1 LLGLPSLIVMKTRLL
16 PAQIELRQGGPRF
29 WKSLEEWSQSPEF
42 LPYLHRE
49 FPEYASEWNVGIS
62 RRRFLQLMG
71 ASFAL
76 AGLTACSRQ
85 PQEKIIP
92 YVRRPEEIIPG
103 RPIYYA
109 TTFPHRGYGKGI
121 IVRTEMGRP
130 IHIEGNPDHPASLGA
145 TDSFMQASIL
155 GLYDPD
161 RSQVIRQG
169 KDIQTWDG
177 FTQFTGSQVLDH
189 EKDQGAGLFL
199 LTGKITS
206 PSLLDQF
213 GRLHQRFPKLTW
225 CEYETAEPLRVR
237 AVSGK
242 KAEPDYNLSKAD
254 IIISLDADF
263 LAEGPAHLIHIKAF
277 SKRRRD
283 PATGFNRLYVVESVP
298 TITGAKADQR
308 WSRRPS
314 DIIALAR
321 EMADAILH
329 QKPATTPEVQRL
341 VTELLGKPGRS
352 VIIAGDYQ
360 PEIVHALAFQMN
372 QALGNIGA
380 TVRYAESPE
389 SNFPRV
395 SLAAFVEALKSGAAR
410 TLLIT
415 GPNPIYDL
423 PTEIGFV
430 EALAKIPHSIHLGLY
445 DDETGSLCKWHVP
458 ESHYLEAWGDA
469 LALDGTPS
477 LIQPMIE
484 SLYPGSAS
492 LLELISLFIDVPPL
506 KGYDIVHRF
515 WQGKLREDA
524 SNSWSLSLN
533 KGIVTGLPPG
543 AFSAAIPVTEILP
556 PNVATSVNESNYEI
570 LFRPDSSADDGRYAN
585 NGWLQELPR
594 PLSKLTW
601 DNVAMIS
608 PKSAEVLGVKA
619 GDVVELKAGDGSVP
633 APIWIQ
639 PGHADGCVSVTLGY
653 GRTKAGEVAN
663 GVGFNASVLR
673 TSSMAWSLPDVRIE
687 KLNRT
692 HDLASTQH
700 HFSMEGRGLIQV
712 ETLVDYKIDPRKAQE
727 AKPDPPS
734 QENLYPPYEY
744 KNHAWAMS
752 IDLNTCVG
760 CNACIVACQSENN
773 IPVVGKD
780 QVLKGREM
788 HWLRVDR
795 YFEGPPDEPSIH
807 FQPVACM
814 QCEDAPCEVVCPV
827 GATVHSSEGLNDMVY
842 NRCVGTRYCSNNC
855 PYKVRRFN
863 FLQYSDV
870 THPTIALQKNP
881 DVTVRSRGVMEKCTY
896 CVQRIESARIDA
908 QKEMRPIRE
917 GEIITACQSAC
928 PAEAIVFGDINDPNS
943 RVSRLKSLPR
953 NYGLL
958 ADLNTHPRTT
968 YLAKVTNPPTT

>member
-1 LLGLPSLIVMKTRLL
+1 LLGLPPLIAMKTRPL
-16 PAQIELRQGGPRF
+16 PAQIELRRGGPRF

-49 FPEYASEWNVGIS
+49 FPEYASEWDAGIS

-85 PQEKIIP
+85 PQEKIVP

-103 RPIYYA
+103 RPVYYA
-109 TTFPHRGYGKGI
+109 TTFPHRGYGKGV

-161 RSQVIRQG
+161 RSQAIRQG
-169 KDIQTWDG
+169 KHIQTWDA
-177 FTQFTGSQVLDH
+177 FAPFAVSRAQEH

-199 LTGKITS
+199 LSGKITS

-213 GRLHQRFPKLTW
+213 ERLHQRFPKLTW
-225 CEYETAEPLRVR
+225 CEYETADPVR
-237 AVSGK
+237 ARSVSGK
-242 KAEPDYNLSKAD
+242 KTEPHNDLGGAD
-254 IIISLDADF
+254 IILSLDADF
-263 LAEGPAHLIHIKAF
+263 LADGPANLIHIKAF

-283 PATGFNRLYVVESVP
+283 PASDFNRLYVVESVP

-308 WSRRPS
+308 WSRKPS
-314 DIIALAR
+314 DIILFA
-321 EMADAILH
+321 EEIADAVLNR
-329 QKPATTPEVQRL
+329 KPATDPEIQKL
-341 VTELLGKPGRS
+341 VAELQSKPGRS
-352 VIIAGDYQ
+352 AIIAGDYQ
-360 PEIVHALAFQMN
+360 PEIIHALAFQMN

-380 TVRYAESPE
+380 TVRYEELAD
-389 SNFPRV
+389 SNLPRV
-395 SLAAFVEALKSGAAR
+395 SLAGFVEGLNNGVGT
-410 TLLIT
+410 TLLIA
-415 GPNPIYDL
+415 GPNPVYDL
-423 PTEIGFV
+423 PIEIGFA
-430 EALAKIPHSIHLGLY
+430 EALAKVPHSTHLGLY
-445 DDETGSLCKWHVP
+445 DDETGSLCEWHVP
-458 ESHYLEAWGDA
+458 ESHYLEAWGDV
-469 LALDGTPS
+469 LAIDGTPS
-477 LIQPMIE
+477 LIQPLIE
-484 SLYPGSAS
+484 PLYPGSAS
-492 LLELISLFIDVPPL
+492 LPELISLFIDVAPL
-506 KGYDIVHRF
+506 KGYEIVHRY
-515 WQGKLREDA
+515 WQGKQGDA
-524 SNSWSLSLN
+524 SQSWNLCLN
-533 KGIVTGLPPG
+533 KGVVTTPTPGAVTDGVPVAKLLPPI
-543 AFSAAIPVTEILP
+543 A
-556 PNVATSVNESNYEI
+556 VAGVNGSSYEI

-594 PLSKLTW
+594 PLTKLTW
-601 DNVAMIS
+601 DNVATIS
-608 PKSAEVLGVKA
+608 PKSGVALGVKT
-619 GDVVELKAGDGSVP
+619 GDMVELKTDSGSVS

-653 GRTKAGEVAN
+653 GRAKAGEVAN
-663 GVGFNASVLR
+663 GVGFNAGVLR
-673 TSSMAWSLPDVRIE
+673 TSALTWSLPDVRIE

-700 HFSMEGRGLIQV
+700 HFSMEGRGLIQI
-712 ETLVDYKIDPRKAQE
+712 ETLDDYKIDPRKAQE
-727 AKPDPPS
+727 AQPDPPP
-734 QENLYPPYEY
+734 QENLYPPHEY

-795 YFEGPPDEPSIH
+795 YFEGPPEEPAMH

-863 FLQYSDV
+863 FLEYSDT
-870 THPTIALQKNP
+870 THPTIALQKNR
-881 DVTVRSRGVMEKCTY
+881 DVTIRSRGVMEKCTY

-908 QKEMRPIRE
+908 QKEMRPIRD

-943 RVSRLKSLPR
+943 RVSRLKKLPR

-968 YLAKVTNPPTT
+968 YLAKITNPPTT